1 MAKKSKFAKVV
12 VALGAIGVASK
23 IAYDKY
29 KNVKDD
35 FVKEETASAE
45 DDVKKYNAIFEKKV
59 VEVEDE
65 EFMGCEVKA
74 VGSKAVIDLGLAV
87 FERDVYINFSSNA
100 STVTIILPEGVNVT
114 CDVEKKLSGVR
125 NLVENS
131 DEDGVHTVYIIGKA
145 VCSNVEIIPVN
156 FYIDDD
162 DFEDIDD
169 SEVLSGE
176 CINSPVLGQIPPERL
191 SGGVKTL
198 LLILNEPDRIF
209 NASTCGDNCAK
220 WILEIGR
227 IKDVTINLRH
237 MMSFGKD
244 TKFEIK
250 VQNGGETVHSMKELV
265 PIANKYLNEMKQE

>member
-1 MAKKSKFAKVV
+1 MENFSEILDEVEKGQKIIYNNNKVTYREKGYIKNNDRGSFMLTIVYGDEPKCIYNTNVYFKNSYEPEWLDAELAKKMIK
-12 VALGAIGVASK
+12 
-23 IAYDKY
+23 
-29 KNVKDD
+29 
-35 FVKEETASAE
+35 
-45 DDVKKYNAIFEKKV
+45 
-59 VEVEDE
+59 
-65 EFMGCEVKA
+65 
-74 VGSKAVIDLGLAV
+74 
-87 FERDVYINFSSNA
+87 
-100 STVTIILPEGVNVT
+100 
-114 CDVEKKLSGVR
+114 
-125 NLVENS
+125 
-131 DEDGVHTVYIIGKA
+131 
-145 VCSNVEIIPVN
+145 
-156 FYIDDD
+156 
-162 DFEDIDD
+162 DIDD